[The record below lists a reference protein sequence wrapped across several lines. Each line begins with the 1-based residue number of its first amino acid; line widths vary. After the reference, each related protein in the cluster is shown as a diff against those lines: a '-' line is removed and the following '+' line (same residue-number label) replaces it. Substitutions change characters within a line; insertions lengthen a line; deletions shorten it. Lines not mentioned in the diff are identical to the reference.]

1 MAASKRKR
9 EDAAVATSA
18 DVIELLVGG
27 RSFTTRL
34 ATLQFEEESML
45 AKLFADESPFGEVP
59 TTSSGTPFLDRDPD
73 TFALILNYL
82 RRSGRFVGH
91 EGLSPDLLAQLRED
105 AEYFGLAGLV
115 AAVDGTLVARAA
127 AKAKATAEREKK
139 RKEEVAY
146 VEGRAD
152 ARVKDAEGRAAT
164 RKQEN
169 VVQYVRKLI
178 GPLVGKA
185 EAHAEKEREAKYQR
199 SMVNVRRFTQFG
211 FRIAHVTAD
220 ARGDYLEV
228 LLERET
234 NEQVHWE
241 DDGPDPY
248 SQASAIFDATT
259 TEFCQHIDAA

>member
-9 EDAAVATSA
+9 EDAAVAASA

-45 AKLFADESPFGEVP
+45 AKLFADESPFGEVA
-59 TTSSGTPFLDRDPD
+59 TTSKGTPFLDRDPD

-152 ARVKDAEGRAAT
+152 ARVKDAEDRAAT

-169 VVQYVRKLI
+169 TVQYVRKLI
-178 GPLVGKA
+178 GPLVSKP
-185 EAHAEKEREAKYQR
+185 EAQAEKERVSRYQR
-199 SMVNVRRFTQFG
+199 SMASVRKFTQFG

-220 ARGDYLEV
+220 ADGDYLDV

-234 NEQVHWE
+234 NEQVSWE

-248 SQASAIFDATT
+248 CEVSDHFDATS
-259 TEFCQHIDAA
+259 TEFSRHVDG

>member
-9 EDAAVATSA
+9 EDAAVAASA

-45 AKLFADESPFGEVP
+45 AKLFADESPFGEVA
-59 TTSSGTPFLDRDPD
+59 TTSKGTPFLDRDPD

-152 ARVKDAEGRAAT
+152 ARVKDAEDRAAT

-169 VVQYVRKLI
+169 TVQYVRKII
-178 GPLVGKA
+178 GPLEG
-185 EAHAEKEREAKYQR
+185 R
-199 SMVNVRRFTQFG
+199 
-211 FRIAHVTAD
+211 
-220 ARGDYLEV
+220 
-228 LLERET
+228 
-234 NEQVHWE
+234 W
-241 DDGPDPY
+241 
-248 SQASAIFDATT
+248 
-259 TEFCQHIDAA
+259 